1 MSSFRKARLKAT
13 VVAAAPAA
21 LLAALVAHPH
31 LPGRLPNDAAVA
43 AAVLADPVH
52 WGLSHLAASVA
63 SGLIAVAFLC
73 VRSWLRAVGDDRWSG
88 PALAFIIL
96 GSTLYAVLPGMEFA
110 PLAAA
115 RTGADVEA
123 AQAALGPWFVPVL
136 FSAAF
141 VFAVGALGFAAGI
154 LRSGALTPGLA
165 AFVAAALVVMA
176 ASRFVPFAVVQFHVH
191 SLAALAALW
200 PLAVVM
206 WKTPAGAA
214 HQPSVH
220 HELAGRAS

>member
-1 MSSFRKARLKAT
+1 MSTFRNARLKAA
-13 VVAAAPAA
+13 VVVAAPAA

-43 AAVLADPVH
+43 AAVQADPVH

-63 SGLIAVAFLC
+63 SGLVAVAFLC
-73 VRSWLRAVGDDRWSG
+73 VRSWLRAAGGDRWSG

-136 FSAAF
+136 FSAALA
-141 VFAVGALGFAAGI
+141 FALGALGFAAGI
-154 LRSGALTPGLA
+154 LRSGVLAPGLA

-176 ASRFVPFAVVQFHVH
+176 GSRLVPFAVVQFHVQG
-191 SLAALAALW
+191 LAALAALW
-200 PLAVVM
+200 PLAAVM
-206 WKTPAGAA
+206 WKAPAESG
-214 HQPSVH
+214 HHPSIH
-220 HELAGRAS
+220 HELAGSAS